1 MITPGSPEPAAQ
13 PAPSA
18 VDPARLARIR
28 IVFSDLD
35 ETLLGPDH
43 RVGDRSR
50 RAVERLLRLGVEF
63 VVCTGRA
70 PEATR
75 PIVESLGGRYMV
87 CTNGSSV
94 YDGHTLLM
102 QETLPAPLVAEMTAF
117 FHGHG
122 CPVYLMTPVGYL
134 VTRVTP
140 LVEEANRVRGVAPR
154 LAGPEDWHVPAHKV
168 MPWGAAHLHDEAL
181 ARWAE
186 RAQIVYHPDYL
197 EITPRGV
204 TKAWGARWL
213 ATRLGFTPDQAA
225 AIGDARN
232 DIELI
237 TWAGVGVAM
246 GDGDPVL
253 RAAAKAIAPPHTQD
267 GAAELFEAI
276 AAAHEAARARG
287 GGGPDAR

>member
-1 MITPGSPEPAAQ
+1 MTTPGSAESAAR
-13 PAPSA
+13 PAPSGL
-18 VDPARLARIR
+18 DPRRLVRIR

-43 RVGDRSR
+43 QVGNRSR
-50 RAVERLLRLGVEF
+50 RAVQRLLQLGVEF

-75 PIVESLGGRYMV
+75 PIVESLGGRYMI

-94 YDGHTLLM
+94 YDGRTLLA
-102 QETLPAPLVAEMTAF
+102 QETLPAPVVADMTAF

-122 CPVYLMTPVGYL
+122 CPVYLMTPRGYL

-154 LAGPEDWHVPAHKV
+154 LAGPDEWHVPAHKV
-168 MPWGAAHLHDEAL
+168 MPWGAAQFHDEAVS
-181 ARWAE
+181 RWGE

-197 EITPRGV
+197 EITPPGV
-204 TKAWGARWL
+204 TKAWGARRL
-213 ATRLGFTPDQAA
+213 ADRLGFRPDQAA

-232 DIELI
+232 DIELVA
-237 TWAGVGVAM
+237 WAGVGVAM
-246 GDGDPVL
+246 EDGDPAL
-253 RAAAKAIAPPHTQD
+253 RAVADAIAPPHTQD
-267 GAAELFEAI
+267 GAAALFEAI
-276 AAAHEAARARG
+276 AAAHEAAGTG
-287 GGGPDAR
+287 G